1 MNNLYFKICTPL
13 LINLIVF
20 NHSYADSACYIKMR
34 GLNLSVTTETKKVC
48 EPKNIKPETNTINT
62 HTNHQKLEKSIIEM
76 ENYFVY
82 PYTENKEKEKET
94 AADGIGVGVSV
105 GF

>member
-1 MNNLYFKICTPL
+1 MNKFYFKTGAAL
-13 LINLIVF
+13 LINFISF
-20 NHSYADSACYIKMR
+20 NHSYAEPSCYIKMR
-34 GLNLSVTTETKKVC
+34 SLNLSVKTEKKKIC
-48 EPKNIKPETNTINT
+48 EPKQLKPNTTKINT
-62 HTNHQKLEKSIIEM
+62 NKSKQQLEESIIEM

-82 PYTENKEKEKET
+82 PHVENKEKEKET

>member
-1 MNNLYFKICTPL
+1 MNNLHFKICTPL

-20 NHSYADSACYIKMR
+20 NHSYADSTCYIKMR
-34 GLNLSVTTETKKVC
+34 SLNLSVKTETKKIC
-48 EPKNIKPETNTINT
+48 EPKKLKPATTKTNTSN
-62 HTNHQKLEKSIIEM
+62 QKLEKSIVEM

>member
-1 MNNLYFKICTPL
+1 MSNLHFKICTPL

-20 NHSYADSACYIKMR
+20 NHSYANSTCYIKMHS
-34 GLNLSVTTETKKVC
+34 LNLSVKIETKKIC
-48 EPKNIKPETNTINT
+48 EPKKLKPETDKINT
-62 HTNHQKLEKSIIEM
+62 NISNQKLEKSIVEM

-105 GF
+105 DF